1 MTTDDTSFPAALD
14 RWTDADW
21 SDYRQRVEDGERSCA
36 AIDAVNRRL
45 RQTAQEETR
54 ARAEAPQ

>member
-1 MTTDDTSFPAALD
+1 MTGEDTSFPAALD

-21 SDYRQRVEDGERSCA
+21 SDFRERVEDGEGSCA

-45 RQTAQEETR
+45 RRTAQKQTG
-54 ARAEAPQ
+54 ARAEASQ